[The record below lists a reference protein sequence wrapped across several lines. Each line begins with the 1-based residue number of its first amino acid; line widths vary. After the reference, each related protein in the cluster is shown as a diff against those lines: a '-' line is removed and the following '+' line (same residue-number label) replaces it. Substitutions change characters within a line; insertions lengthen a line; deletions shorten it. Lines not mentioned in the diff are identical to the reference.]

1 MSNHIARSALSLS
14 MVMFMLLS
22 CSNAVP
28 TGESNK
34 VTSTTS
40 HNNSKDNSNEKPSK
54 TEQSKENR
62 FKAELA
68 FDVSSLENQL
78 SEDQRP
84 LLTVLEKNLK
94 ALVEHNHDEFQVGF
108 VNKKLADALDFYY
121 GENLQY
127 KFTGVESVESNS
139 TIKNQVHITVIG
151 ECLDNKTGKL
161 DSVKMM
167 YAIRQNEKGTWDIY
181 TID

>member
-40 HNNSKDNSNEKPSK
+40 HNNSKDNSNEKNHLK
-54 TEQSKENR
+54 QSSQKENR

-108 VNKKLADALDFYY
+108 VNKKLADALDF
-121 GENLQY
+121 
-127 KFTGVESVESNS
+127 F
-139 TIKNQVHITVIG
+139 ITV
-151 ECLDNKTGKL
+151 KTSNISSQVLK
-161 DSVKMM
+161 V
-167 YAIRQNEKGTWDIY
+167 
-181 TID
+181 